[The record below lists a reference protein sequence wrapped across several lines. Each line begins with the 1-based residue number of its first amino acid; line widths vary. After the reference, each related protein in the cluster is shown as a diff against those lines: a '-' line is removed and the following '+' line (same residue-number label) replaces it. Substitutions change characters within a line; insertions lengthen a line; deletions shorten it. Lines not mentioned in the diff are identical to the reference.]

1 MITSFSANSQP
12 GNAAVAATP
21 HPSALR
27 AATFPSRG
35 RPWLVLQITIF
46 RSNDTE
52 RAVRPQG
59 IGIIM
64 IASGNHTIIQ

>member
-1 MITSFSANSQP
+1 MIASFSANSQP
-12 GNAAVAATP
+12 GNAAIAATP

-27 AATFPSRG
+27 AATFPKG
-35 RPWLVLQITIF
+35 EGFGWCVKLQF
-46 RSNDTE
+46 REPGSDTE

-64 IASGNHTIIQ
+64 IAGGNHTTM